1 MTATLPTPKHVDEID
16 GPALY
21 DWVSTHRDHLVQ
33 DVRTYVEHETP
44 SDDVALLA
52 SGLAYV
58 EQWVGGRLGRP
69 SVRVEHTSERYG
81 DVLVLDYP
89 GVGRDTLT
97 LLCHYDTVW
106 SAGTLDDWPV
116 GIDGDTITGPGVFD
130 MKAGLVQAVWALRA
144 LDAMSM
150 PRPPVRLVLTGDEEI
165 GSPFSRPVIETACA
179 DTSAVL
185 VFEASADGA
194 LKTERSGVGLFD
206 VSVVGVESH
215 AGLDPRAGVSA
226 VDEIARVTRT
236 LHDTADL
243 DRGTSVNVGVLRGGT
258 RPNVVAGVAAASVDV
273 RVTSVEEQQRVDRA
287 MQALRPHHDQ
297 ARLSVT
303 GGWNRPVMTRT
314 PGVAALFDLARAAAV
329 QLGVDLREKAVGG
342 ASDGNFAAAL
352 GIPVLD
358 GLGAVGAGAHAR
370 HEHVTVSGMLE
381 RTAIAAAVMSAFA
394 RE

>member
-1 MTATLPTPKHVDEID
+1 MTSALPAPDDVATTDARGLH
-16 GPALY
+16 A
-21 DWVSTHRDHLVQ
+21 WVSGQRDHLVE

-44 SDDVALLA
+44 SDDVPLLA
-52 SGLAYV
+52 RGLGYL
-58 EQWVGGRLGRP
+58 EQWLDSRLGAP
-69 SVRVEHTSERYG
+69 AVRVEHGSDSYG

-89 GVGRDTLT
+89 GTGRDTVT

-116 GIDGDTITGPGVFD
+116 ALDGDIITGPGVFD

-144 LDAMSM
+144 LDAMHM
-150 PRPPVRLVLTGDEEI
+150 ARPPVRLVLTGDEEI
-165 GSPFSRPVIETACA
+165 GSPFSRPVIEDACTDTA
-179 DTSAVL
+179 AVL

-194 LKTERSGVGLFD
+194 LKTQRSGVGLFD
-206 VSVVGVESH
+206 VAVDGVESH

-226 VDEIARVTRT
+226 VDEMARVVRT

-243 DRGTSVNVGVLRGGT
+243 DRGTSVNVGVLCGGT
-258 RPNVVAGVAAASVDV
+258 RPNVVAGRAMASIDV
-273 RVTSVEEQQRVDRA
+273 RVTSVEEQQRVDRVMA
-287 MQALRPHHDQ
+287 ALTPHHER
-297 ARLSVT
+297 ASLSVT
-303 GGWNRPVMTRT
+303 GGWNRPVMART
-314 PGVAALFDLARAAAV
+314 AGVAALYDLARAAAA

-370 HEHVTVSGMLE
+370 HEHATVSGMLE
-381 RTAIAAAVMSAFA
+381 RTAVAASVLAAFT
-394 RE
+394 RS